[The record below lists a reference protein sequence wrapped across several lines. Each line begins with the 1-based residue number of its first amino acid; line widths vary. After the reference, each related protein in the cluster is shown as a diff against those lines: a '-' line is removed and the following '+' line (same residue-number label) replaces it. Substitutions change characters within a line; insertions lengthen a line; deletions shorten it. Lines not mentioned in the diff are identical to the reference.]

1 MEHDYSSFDVFSRT
15 CLLFHSRYFECLTGY
30 LLRAVWRQGLLP
42 DIPEDHLR
50 ILSKASSLHDIG
62 KCALSEQIVNCTT
75 KLTRLEFEIMQQHTT
90 LGAMMIDKALPESF
104 GQEFQCYAKE
114 IALYH
119 HERWDGSG
127 YPAGLKGT
135 EIPTYVQVVSI
146 ADAYDAL
153 RTFRSYRPALS
164 HRKAVDMIVSGN
176 CGEFAPQILAE
187 FIATIDTADLEIYE
201 GGNT

>member
-1 MEHDYSSFDVFSRT
+1 
-15 CLLFHSRYFECLTGY
+15 
-30 LLRAVWRQGLLP
+30 
-42 DIPEDHLR
+42 
-50 ILSKASSLHDIG
+50 
-62 KCALSEQIVNCTT
+62 
-75 KLTRLEFEIMQQHTT
+75 MQQHTT

-153 RTFRSYRPALS
+153 RTFRSLS
-164 HRKAVDMIVSGN
+164 PCAVPPESGGYDRIRQLRRI
-176 CGEFAPQILAE
+176 CATDSAE